1 MRLKLLMIASLLA
14 AIVGSGAS
22 ILIVIITL
30 GSFSRVIE
38 AGHWQ
43 RGWVLGIAFYAPSLL
58 SAFLAG
64 MFVYRHTARRRKLQ
78 GALTFIAA
86 YLLSL
91 GSQIAWLILKS
102 L

>member
-1 MRLKLLMIASLLA
+1 MRLKLLIIASLLA

-22 ILIVIITL
+22 ILIVIVML
-30 GSFSRVIE
+30 GSFSRVIA

-43 RGWVLGIAFYAPSLL
+43 RGWGLGIALYTPSLL

-91 GSQIAWLILKS
+91 GSQLAWLL
-102 L
+102 LRAL